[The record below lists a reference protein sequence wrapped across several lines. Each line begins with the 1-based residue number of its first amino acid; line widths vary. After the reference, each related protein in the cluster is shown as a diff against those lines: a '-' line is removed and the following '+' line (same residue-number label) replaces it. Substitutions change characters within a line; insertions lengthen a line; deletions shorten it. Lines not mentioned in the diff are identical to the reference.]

1 MKTYQVLFLLV
12 VVALFSSCRTDADK
26 ADAYRLANKFDE
38 AAELYKKAADNGDAY
53 AMWRLCNAYEN
64 GDGVEF
70 DKSMALEWLQKAAE
84 AGCDEAKYDLG
95 LEYCFGWYGLEK
107 DVDKGKAM
115 IKDVVNHSDNA
126 YVMSQYA
133 RHLLW
138 SKDDVDDIFEQD
150 IEEGMK
156 ILNNIKDKNNPYYLF
171 AMAEI
176 YGMGTDE
183 IDIDN
188 DKYVKYLEK
197 AFEKGRLY
205 SAYCLAQIYLYG
217 DSDFEPNVPKGI
229 EWLNKGIEAS
239 VTDCMVL
246 LANLCLNDDADS
258 VFSVYYN
265 PQKGINLLN
274 KAKKHGSGWAY
285 QRLGWEYY
293 SGKHVGKDDEK
304 SFEMYKRATE
314 LRSASGAFSL
324 GFNYINGQ
332 GCEKNIDKG
341 IETWEKA
348 AELGSGGAANNLY
361 CYYFEHEYG
370 NTSVDK
376 EKAKKYLL
384 MAAKSGDDVG
394 CRNLAN
400 HYYRGSDLFP
410 KDEQQAFI
418 YMKMAAD
425 QGDVRA
431 CGAMAYFYR
440 NGIGCEIDVNKAKE
454 YEDMTKPKEE
464 SKKDE

>member
-1 MKTYQVLFLLV
+1 MKTYQVLFILV

-38 AAELYKKAADNGDAY
+38 AAELYKKAAVNGDAY
-53 AMWRLCNAYEN
+53 AMWCLSKAYGN

-70 DKSMALEWLQKAAE
+70 DESMALEWLQKAAE
-84 AGCDEAKYDLG
+84 AGCDEAKYNLG
-95 LEYCFGWYGLEK
+95 RAYCYGWYGLEK

-115 IKDVVNHSDNA
+115 MKNVVNHSDNV
-126 YVMSQYA
+126 YVMSKYA
-133 RHLLW
+133 GELFT
-138 SKDDVDDIFEQD
+138 DGVFEQD

-156 ILNNIKDKNNPYYLF
+156 ILNNVKDKNDPGYLYE
-171 AMAEI
+171 MACV
-176 YGMGTDE
+176 YGRGNEE
-183 IDIDN
+183 IDIDIN
-188 DKYVKYLEK
+188 K
-197 AFEKGRLY
+197 AIDYFEKSFVKGRRY
-205 SAYCLAQIYLYG
+205 SAYCIAWTFLYG
-217 DSDFEPNVPKGI
+217 ESNFASNVSKGI
-229 EWLNKGIEAS
+229 EWLNEGIEANE
-239 VTDCMVL
+239 TNCMVL
-246 LANLCLNDDADS
+246 LANLCLDDEADS
-258 VFSVYYN
+258 VFKVYYN
-265 PQKGINLLN
+265 PQKGLNLLN

-285 QRLGWEYY
+285 ERLGWEYY

-361 CYYFEHEYG
+361 CYYYEHEYG

-440 NGIGCEIDVNKAKE
+440 NGIGCEVDVNKAKE